1 MRTVRFLILAVCSC
15 WLFAQPALA
24 DKRVA
29 LVIGN
34 SAYQS
39 VNRLTNPANDSAA
52 IAETLKSAGFNVVD
66 LKKDLKAAEMRRA
79 LRDFSDKVRDAD
91 MAVVY
96 YAGHGM
102 EIDGTNYLI
111 PVDAVLERDI
121 DAYDE
126 AISLDRVLTV
136 IEPAKQLRLVIL
148 DACRDNPFNQTMKRT
163 IATRAV
169 SRGLAK
175 IEPNNP
181 NTLVAFAA
189 RAGSTASDGDSK
201 NSPFTAALVKYLPR
215 PGLDLRKVFGFTRDD
230 VLRVTNNKQEP
241 FLYGSLGGDDV
252 ALVPGEPVVMTPG
265 AIQTNDIR
273 KDYEL
278 ALQIG
283 DEQAWN
289 VFLRN
294 YPTGYYADLAK
305 IQLERIAAEKA
316 RATAATDAARSS
328 AEEEARQATERAR
341 KAEQGRA
348 AAEAKADEAARS
360 TEKVQKDRDRDRDR
374 DRAKPSSRNRVVARR
389 TAPAERSSGGGGGGG
404 LNCNGPAG
412 FVGCVAHSIQ
422 GGRVE

>member
-1 MRTVRFLILAVCSC
+1 MRAAGALILAIWSC
-15 WLFAQPALA
+15 WLFSEPAFA
-24 DKRVA
+24 ERRVA

-34 SAYQS
+34 SAYTS
-39 VNRLTNPANDSAA
+39 VNKLTNPANDSAA
-52 IAETLKSAGFNVVD
+52 IAATLRKALFDVVEFKQD
-66 LKKDLKAAEMRRA
+66 LKVAEMRRA
-79 LRDFSDKVRDAD
+79 LRDFSDTARDAD
-91 MAVVY
+91 VAVVY

-102 EIDGTNYLI
+102 EVDGVNYLI

-126 AISLDRVLTV
+126 AIALDRVLGV
-136 IEPAKQLRLVIL
+136 IDNAKQLRLVIL

-163 IATRAV
+163 IGSRAV

-189 RAGSTASDGDSK
+189 RAGSTASDGDNK
-201 NSPFTAALVKYLPR
+201 NSPFTAALVKYLAR
-215 PGLDLRKVFGFTRDD
+215 PGLDLRRVFGFTRDD
-230 VLRVTNNKQEP
+230 VLKVTNNKQEP

-252 ALVPGEPVVMTPG
+252 ALVPGEPAASAAPG
-265 AIQTNDIR
+265 SAAPNPAADIR
-273 KDYEL
+273 RDYEL

-283 DEQAWN
+283 DEQAWR
-289 VFLRN
+289 VFLKN

-305 IQLERIAAEKA
+305 IQLEKIAAEKA
-316 RATAATDAARSS
+316 KANAATDAARAA

-348 AAEAKADEAARS
+348 AAEAKADEASRS
-360 TEKVQKDRDRDRDR
+360 ADRSRDKDRSKRAPRD
-374 DRAKPSSRNRVVARR
+374 RVVARR
-389 TAPAERSSGGGGGGG
+389 TAPSGAAERPRGGGG
-404 LNCNGPAG
+404 LDCNGPMG
-412 FVGCVAHSIQ
+412 FVGCVAHSVA

>member
-1 MRTVRFLILAVCSC
+1 MRAAGALILAIWSC
-15 WLFAQPALA
+15 WLFSEPAFA
-24 DKRVA
+24 EKRVA

-52 IAETLKSAGFNVVD
+52 IAETLRAAGFNVVD
-66 LKKDLKAAEMRRA
+66 LKRDLKAAEMRRA

-126 AISLDRVLTV
+126 AIPLDRILTV

-163 IATRAV
+163 IGSRAV

-175 IEPNNP
+175 VEPNNP

-201 NSPFTAALVKYLPR
+201 NSPFTAALIRYLPK

-252 ALVPGEPVVMTPG
+252 AIVPGEPVVTAPG
-265 AIQTNDIR
+265 PNPTTDIR
-273 KDYEL
+273 RDYEL

-294 YPTGYYADLAK
+294 YPAGYYAELAK
-305 IQLERIAAEKA
+305 IQLEKIAAEKA
-316 RATAATDAARSS
+316 RATAATETARIS
-328 AEEEARQATERAR
+328 AEEEARQATERAKR
-341 KAEQGRA
+341 AEQGRA

-360 TEKVQKDRDRDRDR
+360 TEKVQRDRDRDRDR
-374 DRAKPSSRNRVVARR
+374 DRAKPASRNNRVIARR
-389 TAPAERSSGGGGGGG
+389 VAPAERPSGGGGG